1 MKNYANLFEYTAQ
14 PADSQRILEFES
26 KLGKKLPD
34 DYKMLLSE
42 TGGGI
47 LNLEKCFLTDISLP
61 DGDTLEV
68 VVEDIFGNGTASNGA
83 HVDLIDYATFLMDE
97 WEIPEEVLLLA
108 ASEDGMHQCFVINY
122 GLPDFPE
129 GAVLYV
135 DTDPDGLIMPVAES
149 VDAFL
154 SKLGPYPDQEETVE
168 DAEPDNIGINGV
180 RYGSLSEPL
189 RKAISATPTP
199 GIEKLLKQ
207 ATELITKD
215 LNPIIT
221 ENSPESR
228 TFYDVVY
235 WIVQH
240 IEPQHDP
247 ETFANGGREG
257 QILTF
262 PELMKNSFI
271 VPGQKYELGYT
282 LASLIM
288 WWDRRVKEGVLKE
301 TDNGFILDENYAGS
315 VFDRLRQGEIQN

>member
-135 DTDPDGLIMPVAES
+135 DTDPDGIIMPVAES

-168 DAEPDNIGINGV
+168 DAEPDNIG
-180 RYGSLSEPL
+180 
-189 RKAISATPTP
+189 
-199 GIEKLLKQ
+199 
-207 ATELITKD
+207 
-215 LNPIIT
+215 
-221 ENSPESR
+221 
-228 TFYDVVY
+228 
-235 WIVQH
+235 
-240 IEPQHDP
+240 
-247 ETFANGGREG
+247 
-257 QILTF
+257 
-262 PELMKNSFI
+262 
-271 VPGQKYELGYT
+271 
-282 LASLIM
+282 
-288 WWDRRVKEGVLKE
+288 
-301 TDNGFILDENYAGS
+301 
-315 VFDRLRQGEIQN
+315 

>member
-1 MKNYANLFEYTAQ
+1 MKNYASFFEYTAQ
-14 PADSQRILEFES
+14 PAGDQHILEIED

-97 WEIPEEVLLLA
+97 WEIPEEVLLFA

-154 SKLGPYPDQEETVE
+154 SKLSPYPDQEESVE
-168 DAEPDNIGINGV
+168 DTEPDNIGIKGV

-207 ATELITKD
+207 ATDLITKD

-221 ENSPESR
+221 ENSPC
-228 TFYDVVY
+228 
-235 WIVQH
+235 
-240 IEPQHDP
+240 
-247 ETFANGGREG
+247 
-257 QILTF
+257 L
-262 PELMKNSFI
+262 L
-271 VPGQKYELGYT
+271 YT
-282 LASLIM
+282 SDAA
-288 WWDRRVKEGVLKE
+288 
-301 TDNGFILDENYAGS
+301 DE
-315 VFDRLRQGEIQN
+315 

>member
-1 MKNYANLFEYTAQ
+1 MTDLNTPLGHHLFEIAVAHAVAAGPPHRPQDDFT
-14 PADSQRILEFES
+14 RE
-26 KLGKKLPD
+26 LPTGED
-34 DYKMLLSE
+34 AHGPDYSTPVFLLPQLCNS
-42 TGGGI
+42 T
-47 LNLEKCFLTDISLP
+47 
-61 DGDTLEV
+61 
-68 VVEDIFGNGTASNGA
+68 
-83 HVDLIDYATFLMDE
+83 DLIDYATFLMDE

-135 DTDPDGLIMPVAES
+135 DTDPDGIIMPVAES

>member
-1 MKNYANLFEYTAQ
+1 MKNYANLFEYTAR
-14 PADSQRILEFES
+14 PADSQRILEIES

-47 LNLEKCFLTDISLP
+47 LNLEKSFLTDISLP

-68 VVEDIFGNGTASNGA
+68 VVQDIFGNGTASNGA
-83 HVDLIDYATFLMDE
+83 HVDLIDYASFLMDE
-97 WEIPEEVLLLA
+97 WEIPDEVLLFA

-122 GLPDFPE
+122 GLPNFPE

-135 DTDPDGLIMPVAES
+135 DTDPDGCIMPVATS
-149 VDAFL
+149 VDTFL
-154 SKLGPYPDQEETVE
+154 SKLGPYPDQLETVE
-168 DAEPDNIGINGV
+168 DTDPDSTGINGAL
-180 RYGSLSEPL
+180 YSLLSEPL

-199 GIEKLLKQ
+199 GIEKLLRQ
-207 ATELITKD
+207 ATELITRD
-215 LNPIIT
+215 LNPVIT

-247 ETFANGGREG
+247 ETFANGGRKG
-257 QILTF
+257 QTINF
-262 PELMKNSFI
+262 PELMRKSFI

-288 WWDRRVKEGVLKE
+288 WWDRRVREGVLKE
-301 TDNGFILDENYAGS
+301 TDNGFILDEDYASS
-315 VFDRLRQGEIQN
+315 VFDQLRQGKIQE